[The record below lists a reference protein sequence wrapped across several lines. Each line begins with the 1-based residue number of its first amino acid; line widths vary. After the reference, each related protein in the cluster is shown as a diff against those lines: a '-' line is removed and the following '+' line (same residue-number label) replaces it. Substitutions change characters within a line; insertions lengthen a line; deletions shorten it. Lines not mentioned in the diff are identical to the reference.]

1 MENLIQ
7 WGKEYMYNK
16 SAFHRGAIACQ
27 EIKNFEGR
35 DLNLFL
41 LIANKFGLFVVT
53 WKLTLKNSCDILYKS
68 A

>member
-7 WGKEYMYNK
+7 WGKEYMYRYNK

-41 LIANKFGLFVVT
+41 SLANKFELYVVT
-53 WKLTLKNSCDILYKS
+53 WKLT
-68 A
+68 

>member
-27 EIKNFEGR
+27 EIKNIEGR

-53 WKLTLKNSCDILYKS
+53 WKLT
-68 A
+68 